1 MNITYK
7 TINVTLPAASQSAS
21 KGIKIP
27 TGKIIA
33 IGTVIKGNDD
43 DEIIDLSLLDN
54 NNEILSPCDVSF
66 SAKTTGGRW
75 IDSMR
80 SVHLDGGREV
90 DAKLYAYTSTRS
102 TDIKVQVLF
111 AIVEENKNPQII
123 EQPCPR

>member
-33 IGTVIKGNDD
+33 IGAVVQGNIAN
-43 DEIIDLSLLDN
+43 EIIDLSLLDN
-54 NNEILSPCDVSF
+54 NNEMLAPCDVKF
-66 SAKTTGGRW
+66 SEKTAGGRW

-80 SVHLDGGREV
+80 PVNLDGGREV
-90 DAKLYAYTSTRS
+90 DAKLYAYTSSRAN
-102 TDIKVQVLF
+102 DIKVQVLF
-111 AIVEENKNPQII
+111 AILEENKNPKSADAS
-123 EQPCPR
+123 C

>member
-7 TINVTLPAASQSAS
+7 TINVTLPAASQTAS

-27 TGKIIA
+27 SGKIIA
-33 IGTVIKGNDD
+33 IATVVQGNSAN
-43 DEIIDLSLLDN
+43 EIIDLSLLDN
-54 NNEILSPCDVSF
+54 NNEILAPCDVKF
-66 SAKTTGGRW
+66 SEKTAGGRW

-80 SVHLDGGREV
+80 PVGLDGGREV

-111 AIVEENKNPQII
+111 AIIEENKNGQS
-123 EQPCPR
+123 C